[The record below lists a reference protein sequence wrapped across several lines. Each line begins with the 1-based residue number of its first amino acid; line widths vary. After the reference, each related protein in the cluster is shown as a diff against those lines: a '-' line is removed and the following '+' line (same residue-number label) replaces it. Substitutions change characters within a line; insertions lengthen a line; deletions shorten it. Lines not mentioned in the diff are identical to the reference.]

1 VNYYQTAEPPLGA
14 SCVCAHKQNA
24 RKEQEVMHEPCGYFR
39 LYGRRSPPFEKPSR
53 SGQGKIPMPNLPPVR
68 QTRIMGTHWDG
79 CILHMTTPLHL
90 THRSTPGPFTTTTR
104 PPLLFLRS
112 VQTRTCLPSTL
123 PARTFLSDCHN
134 TIIMTSCFCLCYR
147 MIVITIRAVL

>member
-79 CILHMTTPLHL
+79 CILHMTTLDTQIHPRAFH
-90 THRSTPGPFTTTTR
+90 HHHPATPP
-104 PPLLFLRS
+104 FLRS
-112 VQTRTCLPSTL
+112 AQTRTCLPSTL

>member
-53 SGQGKIPMPNLPPVR
+53 SGQGKNPNAKSPTCSPNANHGHTLGRMHIAHDDTPSLDTQIHPRAFHHHHPATPP
-68 QTRIMGTHWDG
+68 
-79 CILHMTTPLHL
+79 
-90 THRSTPGPFTTTTR
+90 
-104 PPLLFLRS
+104 FLRS
-112 VQTRTCLPSTL
+112 AQTRTCLPSTL